1 MQRRATTITMLLLLA
16 FALCAPASEVIDRI
30 VAIVNGKLI
39 LQSDVQEEARIE
51 GFLAGQ
57 QPSDFKP
64 EELRTVIDRMIDR
77 QLVHEQMRT
86 VREVATT
93 SQAVERRMKQLRQ
106 TLGKSAESDAE
117 WQKTLNYAGVTEE
130 ELRSH
135 FADEVQTMRFL
146 EARLRPQIQVDPAA
160 IEAYYREKL
169 LPEMQKSGEKEAPLA
184 EVSPRIREVLI
195 EQKLDESLTQW
206 LKSLREQSSIRVPAP
221 IGSNAAVPPPQ
232 GK

>member
-1 MQRRATTITMLLLLA
+1 MQRRATTITMLLLA

-51 GFLAGQ
+51 AFLAGQ

-64 EELRTVIDRMIDR
+64 EELRTVVDRMIDR
-77 QLVHEQMRT
+77 QLVHEQMRA

-93 SQAVERRMKQLRQ
+93 SQSVERRMKQLRQ
-106 TLGKSAESDAE
+106 SLGKAAEADAD
-117 WQKTLNYAGVTEE
+117 WQKTLTDVGVTEE

-146 EARLRPQIQVDPAA
+146 EARLRPQIQVDAAA
-160 IEAYYREKL
+160 IETYYREKL
-169 LPEMQKSGEKEAPLA
+169 LPEMRKSGEKEAPLA
-184 EVSPRIREVLI
+184 EVSPRIRDVLI

-206 LKSLREQSSIRVPAP
+206 LKSLREQSSIRVPAT
-221 IGSNAAVPPPQ
+221 IESNAAVPVPQ
-232 GK
+232 AQ

>member
-1 MQRRATTITMLLLLA
+1 MQRRAITSTMLLLLA
-16 FALCAPASEVIDRI
+16 FALSAPASDVIDRI

-51 GFLAGQ
+51 AFLAGQ
-57 QPSDFKP
+57 QPSGFKP
-64 EELRTVIDRMIDR
+64 EELRTVVDRMIDR

-86 VREVATT
+86 VREVATS

-106 TLGKSAESDAE
+106 SLGKPAETDAD
-117 WQKTLNYAGVTEE
+117 WQKTLADAGVTEE
-130 ELRSH
+130 QLRSH

-146 EARLRPQIQVDPAA
+146 EARLRPQIQVDAAA
-160 IEAYYREKL
+160 IETYYREKL

-221 IGSNAAVPPPQ
+221 IESNAAVPAPQ